1 MDSDSSGRF
10 WRRICYTAA
19 AVVVFLAILIANFPY
34 SYTFSSILAP
44 KGLKLDYQGQH
55 WSFPFGATLDN
66 VQLRHLDPAGGALIV
81 DSRKVT
87 LAPFFRSL
95 FSGRPGVRIRAELYN
110 GTILATV
117 TRLGA
122 QTNVIFDAKDL
133 DLARLREQSPV
144 NLGGSISGKGWMEV
158 NGAPLAGSGQLD
170 LLGKALVL
178 QLAPMFP
185 ALHLDRLTGAV
196 RMNRGVVDIDRLE
209 GQGAEM
215 SLLAK
220 GTIRL
225 ASTLPESTIDLSVTL
240 NPTPEGSQRFA
251 SLLSF
256 LPHPP
261 DLGPYTVRGPLM
273 LPLIR

>member
-10 WRRICYTAA
+10 WRRICYAAA

-34 SYTFSSILAP
+34 SYTFSSMLAP

-66 VQLRHLDPAGGALIV
+66 VQLRYLDTAGGALIV

-95 FSGRPGVRIRAELYN
+95 FSGRPGVSIRAEVYN
-110 GTILATV
+110 GTILASV
-117 TRLGA
+117 TRWGA

-133 DLARLREQSPV
+133 DLARLREQSLV
-144 NLGGSISGKGWMEV
+144 NLGGNISGKGWMEV

-170 LLGKALVL
+170 LSGKGLVL
-178 QLAPMFP
+178 QLAPMIP
-185 ALHLDRLTGAV
+185 PLHLDRLTGAV
-196 RMNRGVVDIDRLE
+196 RMNHGLVEIDKLE

-215 SLLAK
+215 SLMAK

-225 ASTLPESTIDLSVTL
+225 ASSLPQSTVDLSLTL
-240 NPTPEGSQRFA
+240 SPTLEGNQRFA
-251 SLLSF
+251 SFLRF

-261 DLGPYTVRGPLM
+261 DLGPYILRGPLG
-273 LPLIR
+273 LPSIR